1 MSEHSQFL
9 ADLLPKSA
17 HTKIPAILSYFGQA
31 EAASK
36 ANIVGSRV
44 PVETVEAYGLSIGVD
59 ANGNAATVEF
69 PHGAEVWT

>member
-31 EAASK
+31 EDVREVDV
-36 ANIVGSRV
+36 VGSRV
-44 PVETVEAYGLSIGVD
+44 PVETVEAYGLLVGVD
-59 ANGNAATVEF
+59 ANGNAATITF
-69 PHGAEVWT
+69 PHGAEAWS